1 MIIERIKNTGA
12 RVAMV
17 GDGAND
23 CAAIKVADIGIS
35 FTDTDA
41 SFSAPFSSHH

>member
-1 MIIERIKNTGA
+1 
-12 RVAMV
+12 MV

-35 FTDTDA
+35 FAETDA
-41 SFSAPFSSHH
+41 SYSAPFSS